1 MNTVL
6 KLTATILTI
15 GSVAV
20 SCTQKWQEEAKD
32 GYNLV
37 TQKSG
42 QSLGYSPASG
52 VTIITKGGYAFK
64 DLNRNGKL
72 DVYED
77 WRKDPV
83 VRAKD
88 LASKLSIEE
97 IAGMMLYSGH
107 QTINGPEIT
116 DAQRKFLK
124 EDNLRAVLMTRVSSS
139 ADAARWN
146 NNVQAFVEA
155 LGH

>member
-1 MNTVL
+1 MNTFL

-72 DVYED
+72 DVY
-77 WRKDPV
+77 
-83 VRAKD
+83 
-88 LASKLSIEE
+88 
-97 IAGMMLYSGH
+97 
-107 QTINGPEIT
+107 
-116 DAQRKFLK
+116 
-124 EDNLRAVLMTRVSSS
+124 
-139 ADAARWN
+139 
-146 NNVQAFVEA
+146 
-155 LGH
+155 